1 MNCPCLECPISGT
14 LTARALPNGGWRALR
29 NAWKRSTAR
38 DRGISGPRLRTG
50 KFAGLEKLGKTKRP
64 MKLRHPRMIR
74 LASWL
79 TAAIL
84 RPWVATLRGQVEHG
98 PAGPHPAD
106 PARQRYVYVLWHEG
120 LLAAF
125 LFRKYPG
132 HVLISQHADGELIAQ
147 ACERLGVAVIR
158 GSSRKGGAR
167 ALLQMCRL
175 SEQSHIVITPDGPR
189 GPRRRMPEGVIQLA
203 GLVGLPILPVG
214 IGFQSAWRANSWDRF
229 AVPRPFSTIHFHAG
243 APIHVPAQ
251 LHDNSIESYRQ
262 QAETA
267 LLAATDQAER
277 AATGSPRITSANL
290 QTTKSSLTAG

>member
-1 MNCPCLECPISGT
+1 M
-14 LTARALPNGGWRALR
+14 
-29 NAWKRSTAR
+29 
-38 DRGISGPRLRTG
+38 GPRLRLL
-50 KFAGLEKLGKTKRP
+50 GLRLTATSTSRPAALWKTKRL
-64 MKLRHPRMIR
+64 MKLRNPRLIR

-79 TAAIL
+79 TAAVL

-106 PARQRYVYVLWHEG
+106 PARQRFVYVLWHEA

-125 LFRKYPG
+125 LFRRYPG

-214 IGFQSAWRANSWDRF
+214 VGFQSAWRANSWDRF

-243 APIHVPAQ
+243 AAIHVPAQ
-251 LHDNSIESYRQ
+251 LDDNLIETYRQ
-262 QAETA
+262 ETEAA
-267 LLAATDQAER
+267 LLAATDRAER
-277 AATGSPRITSANL
+277 VAAGERPVATPNKPSEGHTEGHTEESGDSAAAPPPPHS
-290 QTTKSSLTAG
+290 QRRPAASTSSLTAT